1 MDEKERE
8 ELLVSIDLVSKT
20 ATLAEISAAIGM
32 EPDVNISHEIGQP
45 LRKGKLWQQTIWRLG
60 SGCPDTAPITD
71 HMDALLRAFPFDA
84 LRDRS
89 RLPADLLA
97 DLNIGVIQPYFCNTL
112 VIPNDRIRKFVEFGM
127 SLSVAVYA
135 PIEEGEGCG
144 SNGQGGLRAP
154 EGSVDDQPAAGW

>member
-1 MDEKERE
+1 MDGKERE

-45 LRKGKLWQQTIWRLG
+45 LRKGKVWQQAIWRLG

-97 DLNIGVIQPYFCNTL
+97 DLNIGVIRPYFCNTL
-112 VIPNDRIRKFVEFGM
+112 VIPNDRLRKFVELGIN
-127 SLSVAVYA
+127 LSIDVYA
-135 PIEEGEGCG
+135 PFEEGEGCG
-144 SNGQGGLRAP
+144 SAGQSGPPASDGP
-154 EGSVDDQPAAGW
+154 VDDQPAAGW